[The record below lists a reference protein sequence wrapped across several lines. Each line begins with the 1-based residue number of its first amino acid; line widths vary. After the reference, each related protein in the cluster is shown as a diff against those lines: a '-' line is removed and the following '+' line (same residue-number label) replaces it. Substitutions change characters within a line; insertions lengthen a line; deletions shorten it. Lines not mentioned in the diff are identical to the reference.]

1 MTPHNKQEKIN
12 LLRANGLY
20 EEARELEKV
29 IFAQEFDKRKRLAPA
44 IKRTTQ
50 QWLDKFHT
58 QDEKMQGVKETIL
71 KLAPYNDPVLITGPT
86 GTGKE
91 LLAQAL
97 HAERPGMF
105 VDINCA
111 GLPVNLIEHEL
122 FGSVKGAF
130 TGADKEKVGLMSAAN
145 NGTLFLDEIG
155 ELPMET
161 QGKLLRAIETMT
173 IRKVGANSNEQISCR
188 FIAATKQP
196 LHEWVKL
203 KKFREDL
210 FYRLNTFVVQ
220 VTALKQRPDDISH
233 IAKKLNGDQSFFSE
247 EQMKEIF
254 ANFNSNMDPFPGN
267 VRSIKAMIRR
277 KKILGR
283 MIFD

>member
-173 IRKVGANSNEQISCR
+173 IRKVGANSNEQICCR
-188 FIAATKQP
+188 FVAATKQP
-196 LHEWVKL
+196 IHERVKL

-220 VTALKQRPDDISH
+220 VTALAKRPNDIAF